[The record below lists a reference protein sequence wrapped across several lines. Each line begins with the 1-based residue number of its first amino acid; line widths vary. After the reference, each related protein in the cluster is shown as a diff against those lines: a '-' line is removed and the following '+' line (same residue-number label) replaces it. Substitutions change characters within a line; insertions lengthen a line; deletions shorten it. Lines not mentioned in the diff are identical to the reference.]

1 MEEVLKSKNKIVFL
15 EGLPGVGKTTILNKI
30 KQKNISNV
38 YTVDE
43 IIVDL
48 QEKTPVNQD
57 IFIINDNQKINMYNY
72 GIIVIDR
79 GPISTLSY
87 NQTRHL
93 IDKSF
98 SNSNV
103 EKWFKNI
110 QELYNKENVEVV
122 YLTTKGQKYYL
133 PFKNNKDPYGSIENQ
148 RILENVAI
156 ENCKKYAKK
165 LHIIEYH
172 QKNMEEIIYEIIN

>member
-1 MEEVLKSKNKIVFL
+1 MKEVLKKRNKIVFL
-15 EGLPGVGKTTILNKI
+15 EGLPGVGKTTIVNKI
-30 KQKNISNV
+30 KQKNIRNV

-57 IFIINDNQKINMYNY
+57 IFIINDNKKINMYNS
-72 GIIVIDR
+72 GTIVIDR

-87 NQTRHL
+87 IQTRKI

-98 SNSNV
+98 STMNV
-103 EKWFKNI
+103 EKWFENI
-110 QELYNKENVEVV
+110 QKLYNKESVEVI
-122 YLTTKGQKYYL
+122 YLTTKGQKYFL
-133 PFKNNKDPYGSIENQ
+133 PFKNNSDPYGSIENQ
-148 RILENVAI
+148 KILENITI